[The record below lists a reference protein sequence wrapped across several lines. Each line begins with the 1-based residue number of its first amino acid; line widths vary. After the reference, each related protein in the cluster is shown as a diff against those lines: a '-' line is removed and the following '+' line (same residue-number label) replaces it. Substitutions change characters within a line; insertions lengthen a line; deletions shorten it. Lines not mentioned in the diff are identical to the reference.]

1 MVKMKIIM
9 NISFLLA
16 ILIITCADWG
26 EYWSRE
32 DSTGFSILILF
43 FFIWFPLSIF
53 SLYWGGR
60 VVYFFVK
67 EKRRAVFDALF
78 ASWLTFGSVCYYN
91 LGGDVTKCL
100 SSSDLLI
107 IIFIKAFMF
116 LFIYLDRM
124 NIFKETMLLS
134 YFFYIIFI
142 VIVIVSKIEFDY
154 YFYATIIS
162 HIATNRNALLRYHNM

>member
-67 EKRRAVFDALF
+67 EKREQCSMHCLH
-78 ASWLTFGSVCYYN
+78 
-91 LGGDVTKCL
+91 LG
-100 SSSDLLI
+100 
-107 IIFIKAFMF
+107 
-116 LFIYLDRM
+116 
-124 NIFKETMLLS
+124 
-134 YFFYIIFI
+134 
-142 VIVIVSKIEFDY
+142 
-154 YFYATIIS
+154 
-162 HIATNRNALLRYHNM
+162 